1 MGELKGIVQ
10 FTGNFNGLSFYKSRN
25 GKIIVRKTGGFKD
38 KPIKTHANYA
48 RTRENAS
55 EFGRC
60 ARAGKVFRI
69 ALRSY
74 LKPMNISYVHNKVLK
89 LFREVLVF
97 DSTSGRGNRGVGVG
111 LQTEEGKALFVGY
124 EFDVDCKVSTL
135 FPVGY
140 EVLLS
145 NGQIVFPNIDSSIVV
160 FPKGA
165 THVVVEF
172 GLVRMDFSGLF
183 ATKLVSD
190 MLVIEKGSS
199 VASSMLTVAVPEGDG
214 VLIGLLHVGFKQEVD
229 GISYNLKDA
238 GLRVVACL

>member
-10 FTGNFNGLSFYKSRN
+10 FTGNFNGLSFYKGRN

-60 ARAGKVFRI
+60 ARAGKVFRM
-69 ALRSY
+69 ALRRY

-97 DSTSGRGNRGVGVG
+97 DSTSVRGYREVG
-111 LQTEEGKALFVGY
+111 LGLQSDQGKELLVGY
-124 EFDVDCKVSTL
+124 EFDPNCKVSFL
-135 FPVGY
+135 FPLTYDLNLDAGQ
-140 EVLLS
+140 LIFS
-145 NGQIVFPNIDSSIVV
+145 NLDSNLAS

-165 THVVVEF
+165 THVIVEF
-172 GLVRMDFSGLF
+172 GLLRMDFMELV
-183 ATKLVSD
+183 ATKLVTD
-190 MLVIEKGSS
+190 TLVLGKES
-199 VASSMLTVAVPEGDG
+199 VITSSMLTVAVPEGDG
-214 VLIGLLHVGFKQEVD
+214 VLIGLLHVGFRQEVD
-229 GISYNLKDA
+229 GIFYNLKDA
-238 GLRVVACL
+238 GLRIVGCS